1 MISYNKRIDRAYEA
15 SPRFLFDDRAKIVL
29 MSDCH
34 RGVGNLGDDFAK
46 NKNVCYAALQSY
58 NDSGYVYIEGG
69 DGDELWK
76 NKNCAEIR

>member
-46 NKNVCYAALQSY
+46 NKNAATRRGSPITTRVM
-58 NDSGYVYIEGG
+58 SISKAATVT
-69 DGDELWK
+69 
-76 NKNCAEIR
+76 NCEKTKIAPR